1 MIPKDYSPF
10 TPGQPVPVEFFVG
23 RQPLVEALAA
33 KARASVDGRVQ
44 IAFVSGER
52 GIGKSSLMSFLRV
65 LVERDSGMFSA
76 QVFLGGVATL
86 EEAMR
91 RIMLQLIRDCADKS
105 WFDQI
110 KSLFGDRIKRVGL
123 FGTSID
129 FEAKKG
135 DLENL
140 KLDFAGALRELI
152 ARFPAERQ
160 SLLLVLDDINGLAE
174 KPEFANWLKSFVDG
188 VATSGKKLPL
198 MLVLVGLEER
208 RIALIDQ
215 QRSLDRILDTRTVG
229 VWTKDETERF
239 FVDTFAKVEIEVSAE
254 ALHLLQFYAGGLP
267 VLAHEIGDAT
277 FRINLDR
284 KIDKADAL
292 SGVVAAADIVGRKY
306 LQPKVFEAIRS
317 KNYRTIL
324 RKISHD
330 FDGQSFSRAKLMKKF
345 TGAESKV
352 LDNFL
357 RKMMELGV
365 IEREKEEGPGAY
377 RFCSVLHQLYFEFEA
392 LHTSGD

>member
-1 MIPKDYSPF
+1 
-10 TPGQPVPVEFFVG
+10 
-23 RQPLVEALAA
+23 
-33 KARASVDGRVQ
+33 
-44 IAFVSGER
+44 
-52 GIGKSSLMSFLRV
+52 
-65 LVERDSGMFSA
+65 
-76 QVFLGGVATL
+76 
-86 EEAMR
+86 
-91 RIMLQLIRDCADKS
+91 
-105 WFDQI
+105 
-110 KSLFGDRIKRVGL
+110 
-123 FGTSID
+123 
-129 FEAKKG
+129 
-135 DLENL
+135 
-140 KLDFAGALRELI
+140 
-152 ARFPAERQ
+152 
-160 SLLLVLDDINGLAE
+160 
-174 KPEFANWLKSFVDG
+174 
-188 VATSGKKLPL
+188 
-198 MLVLVGLEER
+198 LVLVGLEER